1 MLLRLDTYCLHLYI
15 FNMKSVET
23 LFSWKS
29 VFLQRGREE
38 EGVSMDWNILLVG
51 EGKWR
56 LEREALLN
64 HNE

>member
-1 MLLRLDTYCLHLYI
+1 
-15 FNMKSVET
+15 MKSVET